1 MLLTM
6 AEERICSRIITLNA
20 VKRQINLDWWSFI
33 VYLHSGSIGQVAD
46 SFQL

>member
-6 AEERICSRIITLNA
+6 AEERICRIITLNA
-20 VKRQINLDWWSFI
+20 VKRQINLDCWSFI
-33 VYLHSGSIGQVAD
+33 VYLHSSSIGQVAD